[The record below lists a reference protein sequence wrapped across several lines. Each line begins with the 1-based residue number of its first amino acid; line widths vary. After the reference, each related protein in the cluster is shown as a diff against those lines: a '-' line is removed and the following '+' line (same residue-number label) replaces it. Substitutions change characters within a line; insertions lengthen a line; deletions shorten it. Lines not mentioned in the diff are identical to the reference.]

1 MSSARFGFSRLARI
15 TLGCLALIASTA
27 TCDDP
32 TAPLPREGPPD
43 DLRFVFG
50 GFAITGVTLELQGAT
65 VLMWRQSWDPRPG
78 EAIDT
83 LRATPSAEQWRD
95 FWSAADAAGVQRWRA
110 RYAAEDVIDGNAW
123 QLRLVAGAFAL
134 ESTGSNAYPDRL
146 GREQEAL
153 MTAEF
158 RALLTALG
166 NLVGE
171 PLLATL
177 AEVRAIRATAS

>member
-1 MSSARFGFSRLARI
+1 MSAPMSYARFRFSRSARI

-43 DLRFVFG
+43 ELSFVFG
-50 GFAITGVTLELQGAT
+50 GFAIEGVTLKLQGTT

-83 LRATPSAEQWRD
+83 LRVTPSAELWRD
-95 FWSAADAAGVQRWRA
+95 FWSAADAAGLQRWRA
-110 RYAAEDVIDGNAW
+110 RYSAEGIVDGNGW
-123 QLRLVAGAFAL
+123 RLRLVAGAFAL

-146 GREQEAL
+146 GREHEGE

-158 RALLTALG
+158 RALRTALG

-171 PLLATL
+171 PL
-177 AEVRAIRATAS
+177 